1 MSAIPPTSDAT
12 QGTPS
17 SIASP
22 SELGEFSIEDGHTK
36 TLLSK
41 RSRFIFSADKK
52 PSNSFY
58 SVTGSYSK
66 DKGTATVNGTVYTWC
81 LKLESATSVKFT
93 IEEEMIL
100 TLVFAEGSTPNIKI
114 DGTKVVSASGNII
127 TSVLN
132 AGSHELTKADSNNL
146 FYINLT
152 SSNPTGINEALND
165 VADEDGVIY
174 DLSGR
179 VVRNPQKGTFYIR
192 NGKKFFF

>member
-1 MSAIPPTSDAT
+1 
-12 QGTPS
+12 
-17 SIASP
+17 
-22 SELGEFSIEDGHTK
+22 
-36 TLLSK
+36 
-41 RSRFIFSADKK
+41 
-52 PSNSFY
+52 
-58 SVTGSYSK
+58 
-66 DKGTATVNGTVYTWC
+66 
-81 LKLESATSVKFT
+81 
-93 IEEEMIL
+93 MIL